1 MPETPNPP
9 APPPGTPAAGPPSV
23 PPAAD
28 SAAPHPGLPAGGQP
42 QVPPAAA
49 GPPQVPPAEPAAPS
63 PPSPPNSAVLS
74 PAESAGPPPPSPS
87 NSPRLSPAEPAGP
100 PPPSPANPAGLS
112 PAEPA
117 GPPPAPSANS
127 PGLPAAESAAPP
139 PASPANSPGLPAGLP
154 AADSAEQP
162 PSSPPPSLPWIHPN
176 FLALTPQQSNPETA
190 RIFLIPVP
198 YDSTTSYRAG
208 ARDGPAAIIAASA
221 QMEDYDPELD
231 LDLTTIGIHTT
242 PALEPHMAGPELMT
256 RRIQQAV
263 AQYIAPGRRIGI
275 LGGEHSLSAG
285 SVHAHLNAHP
295 SLTVLYLDAHA
306 DLRNQYQG
314 TPWGHASGARRIHD
328 RCPIALVGIR
338 SLSLEERDYIRQNQ
352 IPTWQSPPNNAPLP
366 ADEILAALSNDIYIS
381 IDLDVLDPALMPAV
395 GTPEPGGLNWH
406 QLTTLLRQIA
416 QSRRIIGFD
425 ICELAPAE
433 GPPACAYTAARLV
446 AKLAA
451 YSTLHPTR

>member
-1 MPETPNPP
+1 MPENPNPP
-9 APPPGTPAAGPPSV
+9 APPPDANAGQPPVSPADSAGLPAPDSTGLSPTDSPASLAADSSGQSPASPADPPGL
-23 PPAAD
+23 PPVSPADSAGLPPAD
-28 SAAPHPGLPAGGQP
+28 SAAP
-42 QVPPAAA
+42 
-49 GPPQVPPAEPAAPS
+49 
-63 PPSPPNSAVLS
+63 
-74 PAESAGPPPPSPS
+74 
-87 NSPRLSPAEPAGP
+87 
-100 PPPSPANPAGLS
+100 
-112 PAEPA
+112 
-117 GPPPAPSANS
+117 
-127 PGLPAAESAAPP
+127 
-139 PASPANSPGLPAGLP
+139 
-154 AADSAEQP
+154 P
-162 PSSPPPSLPWIHPN
+162 PSSPPSLPWIHPN

-263 AQYIAPGRRIGI
+263 AQYIAPGRIIGI

-328 RCPIALVGIR
+328 RCPIALAGIR

-366 ADEILAALSNDIYIS
+366 ADEILAALSHDIYIS

-395 GTPEPGGLNWH
+395 GTPEPGGLNWT

-451 YSTLHPTR
+451 YSTLHPNPR

>member
-1 MPETPNPP
+1 MPENPAANSP
-9 APPPGTPAAGPPSV
+9 KLPAAAPPPGSDAGPPPVS
-23 PPAAD
+23 PAASAGLSPTDSPASLAAD
-28 SAAPHPGLPAGGQP
+28 SAGQ
-42 QVPPAAA
+42 
-49 GPPQVPPAEPAAPS
+49 
-63 PPSPPNSAVLS
+63 
-74 PAESAGPPPPSPS
+74 
-87 NSPRLSPAEPAGP
+87 
-100 PPPSPANPAGLS
+100 
-112 PAEPA
+112 
-117 GPPPAPSANS
+117 
-127 PGLPAAESAAPP
+127 P
-139 PASPANSPGLPAGLP
+139 PASPAADPAAPHPELPADSP
-154 AADSAEQP
+154 AT
-162 PSSPPPSLPWIHPN
+162 PPPSLPWLHPN

-231 LDLTTIGIHTT
+231 LDLTSIGIHTT

-263 AQYIAPGRRIGI
+263 AQYIAPGRIIGI

-328 RCPIALVGIR
+328 RCPIALAGIR

-352 IPTWQSPPNNAPLP
+352 IPVWQCPPP
-366 ADEILAALSNDIYIS
+366 
-381 IDLDVLDPALMPAV
+381 
-395 GTPEPGGLNWH
+395 TPPY
-406 QLTTLLRQIA
+406 
-416 QSRRIIGFD
+416 
-425 ICELAPAE
+425 
-433 GPPACAYTAARLV
+433 PPT
-446 AKLAA
+446 K
-451 YSTLHPTR
+451 S

>member
-1 MPETPNPP
+1 MPENPTPPT
-9 APPPGTPAAGPPSV
+9 PPPGTPAADAGPPPV
-23 PPAAD
+23 PPANSPGLPPVSSAD
-28 SAAPHPGLPAGGQP
+28 SAGLS
-42 QVPPAAA
+42 
-49 GPPQVPPAEPAAPS
+49 PAEPAGPP
-63 PPSPPNSAVLS
+63 PPSPAN
-74 PAESAGPPPPSPS
+74 SAGPPPPSPA
-87 NSPRLSPAEPAGP
+87 NPARLSPAEPAGP
-100 PPPSPANPAGLS
+100 PPPSPADYAGLP
-112 PAEPA
+112 PAEP
-117 GPPPAPSANS
+117 
-127 PGLPAAESAAPP
+127 AAPP
-139 PASPANSPGLPAGLP
+139 PASPPGSDAGQPP
-154 AADSAEQP
+154 AA
-162 PSSPPPSLPWIHPN
+162 LPWIHPN

-231 LDLTTIGIHTT
+231 LDLSTIGIHTT

-263 AQYIAPGRRIGI
+263 TQYIAPGRRIGI
-275 LGGEHSLSAG
+275 LGGEHSLSAA

-328 RCPIALVGIR
+328 RCPIALAGIR

-352 IPTWQSPPNNAPLP
+352 IPTWQCPPPNTPLP
-366 ADEILAALSNDIYIS
+366 ADEILTALSNDIYIS

-451 YSTLHPTR
+451 YSTLHPTQ